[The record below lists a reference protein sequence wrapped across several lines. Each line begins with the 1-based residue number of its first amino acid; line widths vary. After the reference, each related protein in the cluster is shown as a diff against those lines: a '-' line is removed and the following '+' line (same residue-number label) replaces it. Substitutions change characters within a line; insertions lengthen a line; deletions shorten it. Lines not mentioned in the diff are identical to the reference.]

1 MNKKDLY
8 PMDNKSKRLLFSFLA
23 KHGVLTKYKWN
34 RNIYLQRDC
43 REISDIMTVKT
54 YISRAFS
61 WRMTPEGYAYWEHL
75 NQLWHDIIRNL

>member
-1 MNKKDLY
+1 
-8 PMDNKSKRLLFSFLA
+8 MDNKSKRLLFSFLA

-34 RNIYLQRDC
+34 RNIYLQREY
-43 REISDIMTVKT
+43 REMDGIMTNKT

-61 WRMTPEGYAYWEHL
+61 WRMTPEGYAYWERL